1 VDDSRQWPTASLQQ
15 GRQGRFE
22 VKESYDYIIVG
33 GGSAGCVAAWRLVK
47 DQGARVLII
56 ERGPAKARGLEALL
70 LRMPAGWMKAISG
83 SDIVEMH
90 HPVPQKHLNGR
101 APAVGQANILGGGT
115 SVNAMVYTRG
125 QHEDYDN
132 WDRFLGGKSGW
143 SFTDMLPHFRGMENN
158 HRFHDQWHGVDGPL
172 HVSDTGRTCEITEDY
187 IRAVQGLGVPYN
199 SDFNGAT
206 QRGVGTMQ
214 FTTHNK
220 RRSNGVETFLEP
232 LANDNRLAIQT
243 DCAVIKLLI
252 ENNRCVGVACL
263 RNNNAVEF
271 RCNTEVLLAAG
282 TYNTPKLLM
291 LSGIGPAPQLKG
303 FGIKVIHDAPGVGEN
318 LQDHHE
324 VPVVAATNGHYGY
337 YGEERGLKALRN
349 GLQYLLFGTG
359 PVTSTGV
366 EACAY
371 VDPDGSDRPSVKMY
385 CVPTVY
391 LDKDVKNVTPQ
402 DGFTLNACL
411 LRPKSRGTV
420 KLRSGEARDKPVV
433 DNNYLSE
440 PDDLRLEI
448 AGLRFARDIIAANPL
463 SKKVT
468 HELLPGKE
476 ITSDKDLAEHC
487 RKTVKTNWHPVGTC
501 RMGQDNDLLA
511 VLNTKLRV
519 RGVDGLRVIDASAM
533 PFVPSGNT
541 NAPTMALAS
550 RAVSLMRS

>member
-1 VDDSRQWPTASLQQ
+1 MRA
-15 GRQGRFE
+15 
-22 VKESYDYIIVG
+22 YDYIIVG

-47 DQGARVLII
+47 ERGARVLIV
-56 ERGPAKARGLEALL
+56 ERGPARARGLEALL

-101 APAVGQANILGGGT
+101 APAVGQAAILGGGT

-125 QHEDYDN
+125 QHQDYDH
-132 WDRFLGGKSGW
+132 WDQFLGGKSGW
-143 SFTDMLPHFRGMENN
+143 SFADMLPHFRGMENN
-158 HRFHDQWHGVDGPL
+158 HRFNDEWHGVDGPL

-187 IRAVQGLGVPYN
+187 IRAVQGLGIPYN
-199 SDFNGAT
+199 PDFNGAT

-214 FTTHNK
+214 FTTHQR
-220 RRSNGVETFLEP
+220 RRSNGVETFLDP
-232 LANDNRLAIQT
+232 LSGDARLAIET
-243 DCAVIKLLI
+243 GCTVTRLII
-252 ENNRCVGVACL
+252 ENNRCVGVSCL
-263 RNNNAVEF
+263 HGNSVVEF
-271 RCNTEVLLAAG
+271 RCEREVLLAAG

-291 LSGIGPAPQLKG
+291 LSGIGPAPLLKQ
-303 FGIKVIHDAPGVGEN
+303 FGIKALQDVPGVGQN

-337 YGEERGLKALRN
+337 YGEEKGLNAIRN

-371 VDPDGSDRPSVKMY
+371 VDPDGGERPTLKMY

-391 LDKDVKNVTPQ
+391 LDKDVKDVAPQ

-411 LRPKSRGTV
+411 LRPRSRGTV
-420 KLRSGEARDKPVV
+420 KLRSNDARDKPVI
-433 DNNYLSE
+433 DNNYLAE

-468 HELLPGKE
+468 HELLPGKDV
-476 ITSDKDLAEHC
+476 TSDNDLGEHC
-487 RKTVKTNWHPVGTC
+487 RRTVKTNWHPVGTC
-501 RMGQDNDLLA
+501 RMGTDNDPLA
-511 VLNTKLRV
+511 VLDTKLRV
-519 RGVDGLRVIDASAM
+519 RTVHGLRVIDASAM

-550 RAVSLMRS
+550 RAVDFLS